1 MVTALKLLHPEE
13 ELNPQSLVIETLKS
27 YPEKTVHPDGTVTT
41 EYIETNYFLENDAWN
56 VDFFFGINQFQT
68 QQAEYKPTRKN
79 FRFTIENESL
89 KIEFKYI
96 IHYLIFEDKWKIS
109 SWINGQQHS
118 LTKLFTFL
126 DEKYPSLNT
135 MLDLNIEKAEKEWLY
150 YLNDKGIKTIST
162 QKTIRGEY
170 SCKTAVANIL
180 RNMYDKYF
188 DLMDTREEWE
198 KDSWDVRI
206 LNQKYGIEFN
216 ESQTK
221 SYINFNNISNH
232 IFKNIVKQ
240 YCQQRLLS
248 RNNFSVST
256 AQAYCSY
263 IPPFLNFI
271 NELEPTWNDL
281 KELNRQHIEKYIV
294 YLNEYTQNQLTRKNP
309 NPKRYILMALCMVEK
324 FLSDIQRYNYEIAP
338 MTPIQKLIYPDDK
351 PKLPKKSADELDYIP
366 DFVLEQLFDHINDLH
381 PEVVPVVYVAFR
393 SGLRICDVLDL
404 NVDCLVRLKEKYYIQ
419 GDLRKVSWEGHR
431 IPIDDELANLLAV
444 EIKQSK
450 ELSNQDNNPKNL
462 IFVRYRG
469 SRKGYPYGQHWVRDK
484 LNELAHKHQIKDE
497 NGKLFHFT
505 MHQFRHTYGVK
516 LLNGGADILVV
527 QDLLGHASPEMTL
540 TYAKLLDTTKRKA
553 FDEVI
558 KQGVFS
564 FDNGNQ
570 IIEYRPGDDIPK
582 DILET
587 LYRDHKLTAMDNP
600 YGTCHAR
607 IKGSCPHMDEPP
619 CLTCNGGKPCN
630 DLAIGFSE
638 DDIQK
643 YELLVRTTSRS
654 IQYAEQH
661 RREDIKEKNQKNLEM
676 YQSILNTLQQGE
688 IIFGNLERLKRRRGE
703 SNVSL

>member
-13 ELNPQSLVIETLKS
+13 ELNPQSLLIETLKS

-41 EYIETNYFLENDAWN
+41 EYIETNYFLENDTWT
-56 VDFFFGINQFQT
+56 VDFFFKIKQFQS
-68 QQAEYKPTRKN
+68 QGVEYKSTRKS

-89 KIEFKYI
+89 KIEFKYLI
-96 IHYLIFEDKWKIS
+96 YHLIFQDKWKIS
-109 SWINGQQHS
+109 SWIISQQTY

-162 QKTIRGEY
+162 QKTIQGEY
-170 SCKTAVANIL
+170 RNKTPVANIL

-198 KDSWDVRI
+198 KDSWNARI

-216 ESQTK
+216 ESNTVFR
-221 SYINFNNISNH
+221 INFSNISNS
-232 IFKNIVKQ
+232 IFKNEVKK
-240 YCQQRLLS
+240 YCKQRLLG

-256 AQAYCSY
+256 SMTYSKY

-281 KELNRQHIEKYIV
+281 TRLNRRHIEQYIA
-294 YLNEYTQNQLTRKNP
+294 YLNEYAQNQLKNKNA
-309 NPKRYILMALCMVEK
+309 NPKMYIYRALITVET

-338 MTPIQKLIYPDDK
+338 TTPIQKLIYPEDK
-351 PKLPKKSADELDYIP
+351 PTLPKKSADKLDYIP
-366 DFVLEQLFDHINDLH
+366 DFVLEQLFEHINDLH
-381 PEVVPVVYVAFR
+381 SDVIPVVYVAFR

-404 NVDCLVRLKEKYYIQ
+404 NHDCLVRLKEKYYIQ
-419 GDLRKVSWEGHR
+419 DDLQKVSLEGHR

-469 SRKGYPYGQHWVRDK
+469 SRKGYPYSQQWVRDK

-527 QDLLGHASPEMTL
+527 QELLGHASPEMTL

-630 DLAIGFSE
+630 HLAIGFSE
-638 DDIQK
+638 EDTQK
-643 YELLVRTTSRS
+643 YKLLVKTTTKS
-654 IQYAEQH
+654 IKFAEQYG
-661 RREDIKEKNQKNLEM
+661 REDIKKKNQKNLET
-676 YQSILNTLQQGE
+676 YQSILNTLQKGE

-703 SNVSL
+703 SNV

>member
-1 MVTALKLLHPEE
+1 
-13 ELNPQSLVIETLKS
+13 
-27 YPEKTVHPDGTVTT
+27 
-41 EYIETNYFLENDAWN
+41 
-56 VDFFFGINQFQT
+56 
-68 QQAEYKPTRKN
+68 
-79 FRFTIENESL
+79 
-89 KIEFKYI
+89 
-96 IHYLIFEDKWKIS
+96 
-109 SWINGQQHS
+109 
-118 LTKLFTFL
+118 
-126 DEKYPSLNT
+126 
-135 MLDLNIEKAEKEWLY
+135 
-150 YLNDKGIKTIST
+150 
-162 QKTIRGEY
+162 
-170 SCKTAVANIL
+170 
-180 RNMYDKYF
+180 MYDIYF
-188 DLMDTREEWE
+188 KLIDIREEWE
-198 KDSWDVRI
+198 RDSWDVRI

-216 ESQTK
+216 ESQTTF
-221 SYINFNNISNH
+221 YINFNNISNH
-232 IFKNIVKQ
+232 IFRNIVKQ

-248 RNNFSVST
+248 RNNFSVGT
-256 AQAYCSY
+256 AQVYCCY

-294 YLNEYTQNQLTRKNP
+294 YLNEYAQNQLTRKNA
-309 NPKRYILMALCMVEK
+309 NPKRYILVGLLTVEK

-338 MTPIQKLIYPDDK
+338 TTPIQKLIYPDDK
-351 PKLPKKSADELDYIP
+351 PKLPKKSADELDYVP
-366 DFVLEQLFDHINDLH
+366 DFVLEQLFEHINDLH
-381 PEVVPVVYVAFR
+381 PDVIPVVYVAFR

-419 GDLRKVSWEGHR
+419 GDLRKVALDGHR

-469 SRKGYPYGQHWVRDK
+469 SRKGYPYSQHWVRDK

-505 MHQFRHTYGVK
+505 MHQFRHTYSVK

-527 QDLLGHASPEMTL
+527 QELLGHASPEMTL

-607 IKGSCPHMDEPP
+607 IKGDCPHMDEPP

-630 DLAIGFSE
+630 HLAIGFSE
-638 DDIQK
+638 DDTQK
-643 YELLVRTTSRS
+643 YELLVKTTTKS
-654 IQYAEQH
+654 IKFAEQYG
-661 RREDIKEKNQKNLEM
+661 REDIKEKNQKNLDT
-676 YQSILNTLQQGE
+676 YQSILDTLQKGE

-703 SNVSL
+703 SNV